1 MGQGSGLEIEMS
13 TSRRAAFF
21 FVGAD
26 RAGMMEAVRDGVLP
40 DSILRGANFFAEQP
54 GWQVEIVSAHPLE
67 VRMPRMI
74 RKLVP
79 MSLIQLLLMPRLL
92 AFDAVIASDG
102 FLLGYAVA
110 MFGRLPFVQF
120 RPKWIFVA
128 INSSMLIHRHKMH
141 PFRRFLL
148 RQCWNSFSSIVCLS
162 QMQQNDLLNAGVRK
176 DLISI
181 IPFGV
186 DTTYFN
192 GDIKDD
198 GETVVSIGKDSGR
211 DYATLFEAASKVDMP
226 ITIVASRKN
235 IPRGARISS
244 NVTILYDLPLEDL
257 RDMYA
262 RARFGVV
269 VSFSDETTLGSDCSG
284 QTVILETLAMGRAVI
299 ATERAWL
306 AEYLENGRDFI
317 SVPTGDAD
325 ALAQAMLGLW
335 SDSSLRKNISTHGQR
350 IVREKYSTRRFSEK
364 LHQLVEHCIEQ
375 Q

>member
-1 MGQGSGLEIEMS
+1 MGQKSGLEIEMS

-26 RAGMMEAVRDGVLP
+26 RAGMMEVVRDGVLP

-54 GWQVEIVSAHPLE
+54 GWQVEVVSTHPLE

-74 RKLVP
+74 RKIVP

-92 AFDAVIASDG
+92 AFDVVIASDG

-128 INSSMLIHRHKMH
+128 INSSMLIHRHKTH

-162 QMQQNDLLNAGVRK
+162 RMQQTDLLNAGVRK

-186 DTTYFN
+186 DTLYFG
-192 GDIKDD
+192 GDTKDD
-198 GETVVSIGKDSGR
+198 GEAIVSIGKDSGR
-211 DYATLFEAASKVDMP
+211 DYPTLFEAASKVDLP
-226 ITIVASRKN
+226 ITIVASHKN
-235 IPRGARISS
+235 IPHDAHIPS
-244 NVTILYDLPLEDL
+244 NVTILYDLPLKDL
-257 RDMYA
+257 RDMYV
-262 RARFGVV
+262 RARFAVI

-306 AEYLENGRDFI
+306 TEYLKDGRDFL
-317 SVPTGDAD
+317 SVPVGNAD
-325 ALAQAMLGLW
+325 ALAQAMHRLW
-335 SDSSLRKNISTHGQR
+335 NDPSLRKNLATQGQR
-350 IVREKYSTRRFSEK
+350 IVREKYSSRRFAEN
-364 LHQLVEHCIEQ
+364 LYQLARRIVEQ
-375 Q
+375 